1 MSNVTSLPKKIL
13 KGTWGILDATRKV
26 TLNLLFLAVVV
37 GLLIMLFRSDKPEI
51 ADKTALVIKPQ
62 GRLVEQLTFKSLDG
76 LLDEARGTQTLET
89 LLKDVID
96 AIDTARNDD
105 RVQALVL
112 DLSSFS
118 GARLTKLQDVAEA
131 VTEFKSSG
139 KKVVAMADFYGQDAY
154 YLAAHADE
162 VIMNK
167 IGGVALEGFGR
178 YKMYFKEGIDKLGLD
193 FNVFKVGTYKTAVE
207 PLLRNDMSE
216 YAKEANKEWMGD
228 LWQIYLQD
236 VSKAKGI
243 KLDTLNRYAQ
253 ELPRLVS
260 EAGGDSAKVAL
271 DFGLVD
277 QALTRIES
285 REYLVDLVG
294 KDESTHSYNKVSLF
308 DYLKTIEGDRFGRK
322 TEGDKVGII
331 VARGAILDGTQP
343 AGTIGGDSTAA
354 LIRKAR
360 NDDSVKAIVLRVD
373 SGGGSVFASE
383 VIRRELEKAR
393 ADGKPVIASMGSVAA
408 SGGLWI
414 SMTSDQV
421 WAHPTTVTGS
431 IGIFGM
437 FPTYQKPLAKYLGI
451 RVDGVSTAPL
461 AGVRADRELSAEVG
475 EGIQKMIDRGYSEF
489 LKLVA
494 DSRDMTIEEVD
505 KIAQGRVWSGKDAY
519 DHGLIDKL
527 GDLDDAVTAAAKLAG
542 ITDNYVVSYIEKE
555 EAFQDKLVRELM
567 EQATIVASENVSRAS
582 AFDQML
588 QQVQRTAESFG
599 ALNDPSHAYVLSNI
613 ETD

>member
-1 MSNVTSLPKKIL
+1 MDL
-13 KGTWGILDATRKV
+13 TR
-26 TLNLLFLAVVV
+26 T
-37 GLLIMLFRSDKPEI
+37 
-51 ADKTALVIKPQ
+51 
-62 GRLVEQLTFKSLDG
+62 
-76 LLDEARGTQTLET
+76 
-89 LLKDVID
+89 
-96 AIDTARNDD
+96 
-105 RVQALVL
+105 
-112 DLSSFS
+112 
-118 GARLTKLQDVAEA
+118 
-131 VTEFKSSG
+131 
-139 KKVVAMADFYGQDAY
+139 
-154 YLAAHADE
+154 
-162 VIMNK
+162 
-167 IGGVALEGFGR
+167 
-178 YKMYFKEGIDKLGLD
+178 
-193 FNVFKVGTYKTAVE
+193 
-207 PLLRNDMSE
+207 
-216 YAKEANKEWMGD
+216 
-228 LWQIYLQD
+228 
-236 VSKAKGI
+236 
-243 KLDTLNRYAQ
+243 
-253 ELPRLVS
+253 
-260 EAGGDSAKVAL
+260 GGDSAKVAL

-294 KDESTHSYNKVSLF
+294 KDENTHSYNKVSLF

-343 AGTIGGDSTAA
+343 AGAIGGDSTAA

-527 GDLDDAVTAAAKLAG
+527 GDLGDAVAAAAKLAG

-588 QQVQRTAESFG
+588 QQVQRAAEGFG